1 MRERERKIKRRD
13 GQISNSVRAEWKPI
27 IATLMSS
34 VSSQVEAI
42 QRVRQQQALELIS
55 LAAHTF
61 NCLRTYAY
69 VYACITLVPRHWSF
83 ATVIEWRLAVAVIP
97 SLRRLWSPCERA
109 PPQFQ
114 RDGGKRSSA
123 IDLRQAVHPHRP
135 TVYKAPQQ
143 SSLASRFIPR
153 ATENLTSPSPADPE
167 PEIVADLTRYV
178 WDTVTDLSVDCK

>member
-1 MRERERKIKRRD
+1 MAESAAWREGCGERGRDRERDIKWRD
-13 GQISNSVRAEWKPI
+13 GQISNSVRAEWMPI

-42 QRVRQQQALELIS
+42 QRARQQQALEQIS
-55 LAAHTF
+55 LSAHPF
-61 NCLRTYAY
+61 NCLRAYAC

-97 SLRRLWSPCERA
+97 SPRRPWSPCERV
-109 PPQFQ
+109 PLQFQ

-143 SSLASRFIPR
+143 SSSASRFIPR
-153 ATENLTSPSPADPE
+153 ATENLNQPQSCRP
-167 PEIVADLTRYV
+167 
-178 WDTVTDLSVDCK
+178 